1 MTKTQLREAVG
12 LSMGTLARISK
23 DEYISLEN
31 IDKIC
36 QYLDCRIDEVIEYVP
51 QKQLWQKNL
60 HNLFDK
66 SFLKVFCYKKT

>member
-1 MTKTQLREAVG
+1 MISYVPLLKQLVEKKMTKTQLREAVG

-51 QKQLWQKNL
+51 QK
-60 HNLFDK
+60 
-66 SFLKVFCYKKT
+66 

>member
-1 MTKTQLREAVG
+1 MIKLISYVPLLKQLVEKKMTKTQLREAVG

-36 QYLDCRIDEVIEYVP
+36 QCLDCRIDEVIEYVP
-51 QKQLWQKNL
+51 QK
-60 HNLFDK
+60 
-66 SFLKVFCYKKT
+66 